1 MLYYLM
7 WKMPTNCS
15 PLTRQIKE
23 KNLQIACFQI
33 SALPPMIILIAY
45 SMYGST
51 KFRFDIFWC
60 VCVSLLRIVADSI
73 KSFFPLLR
81 RTVYDNHSRLLVTSR
96 KESIAH
102 NLFAKKGNEMVGKKE
117 KEKEKEKE
125 KVSPM
130 SNHRP
135 SRV

>member
-1 MLYYLM
+1 
-7 WKMPTNCS
+7 MPTNCS

-73 KSFFPLLR
+73 KSIFFPLLR